1 MTVYQKDL
9 YLNLYHLCKEV
20 FMYLKCISSIIS
32 ILISLFQLLI
42 LLQSPLWNRQTTGRI
57 VDIQSNESNNFV
69 TIEYICDGR
78 YIKFKEGDES
88 SISYIHEQHLSIGD
102 NVPVVYN
109 RFFLSYGT
117 IGVIRGNLLFVS
129 IIYHGVISFVVFII
143 WLRLITWTMK
153 QYFIHDNSLS
163 KRKRKLL

>member
-1 MTVYQKDL
+1 
-9 YLNLYHLCKEV
+9 
-20 FMYLKCISSIIS
+20 MYLKCISSIIS

-42 LLQSPLWNRQTTGRI
+42 LLQSPLWNRQTTGEI

-78 YIKFKEGDES
+78 YIKFKEGDEL

-117 IGVIRGNLLFVS
+117 IGVIEE
-129 IIYHGVISFVVFII
+129 IDH
-143 WLRLITWTMK
+143 
-153 QYFIHDNSLS
+153 SL
-163 KRKRKLL
+163 